1 MISIRVEDKEE
12 LIEAL
17 QLIEL
22 NSGLLWRAG
31 GETPTDKEIM
41 EKQPWSFPASL
52 FYDNG
57 LAWDDDNGLPYKYS
71 VDDIKNMQKNVQNTF
86 FRYLEGKANIKEATK
101 TGFVRA
107 FKIKNREVSSLF
119 LEIIENNTDL
129 KWRGCNAT
137 PTTLSSTKYPC
148 FYVVGNLGLY
158 RSEND
163 YLENYSLEAAELC
176 DQELINIINSLQ
188 NVTNVSDVCHVT
200 ERIIVSDETELKKV
214 LDELEKLTNIKFEIG
229 GFVPS
234 QTCSVYEI
242 DGVLKCTPSNTNKNS
257 ALYISYSD
265 FNKLCISDKIKL
277 FYQMI
282 GSKPPQESEVEEEVV
297 VEEEAEVEDIDNSE
311 NSENKDTIDTIIF
324 KNSNE
329 LYSFENE
336 LYSLNID
343 IECDKI
349 TQFPCLLKIVRGVG
363 FEFIKESNSNISISK
378 NCISYRDFSQYFD
391 RLTMADKIKFIYL
404 VTDDYDVFDDNY
416 CTQEIEDNPPDID
429 NDDIFSDDENTDC
442 DDTDYDED
450 NNEDNIASG
459 SIFNTSLII
468 GLGGLGL
475 ASIGYWYKIKNK
487 K

>member
-31 GETPTDKEIM
+31 GETPTNKEIM

-57 LAWDDDNGLPYKYS
+57 LAWDDDNGIPYKYTIN
-71 VDDIKNMQKNVQNTF
+71 DIKNMQKNVQNTF
-86 FRYLEGKANIKEATK
+86 FRCLEGKASIKEATK
-101 TGFVRA
+101 AGFVRA
-107 FKIKNREVSSLF
+107 FKIKNKQVSSLF
-119 LEIIENNTDL
+119 LEIVENNTNL
-129 KWRGCNAT
+129 KWRGCNAA

-163 YLENYSLEAAELC
+163 YLENCSLEAAELC

-214 LDELEKLTNIKFEIG
+214 LDEVENLTNIKFEIG

-234 QTCSVYEI
+234 QTCSICEI

-257 ALYISYSD
+257 ALYITYQD
-265 FNKLCISDKIKL
+265 FNKLCVSDKIKL

-282 GSKPPQESEVEEEVV
+282 GSKPPLLGE
-297 VEEEAEVEDIDNSE
+297 I
-311 NSENKDTIDTIIF
+311 ENKNIDVVDKIIF

-336 LYSLNID
+336 LYTFDINIESD
-343 IECDKI
+343 DI
-349 TQFPCLLKIVRGVG
+349 TQFPCALKVKG
-363 FEFIKESNSNISISK
+363 EFKFIEEPLDNSK
-378 NCISYRDFSQYFD
+378 GCITYQDFNRDFSKM
-391 RLTMADKIKFIYL
+391 TIADKAKFINML
-404 VTDDYDVFDDNY
+404 DEFDDINENDYDVFDDTDDSDNDNY

-429 NDDIFSDDENTDC
+429 NDDDDDGDADC
-442 DDTDYDED
+442 DEG
-450 NNEDNIASG
+450 NNEDNTASG

-475 ASIGYWYKIKNK
+475 ASFGYWYKIKNK